1 MRTHPAPQVHKRSAR
16 LVYLPAYIMEYSYGE
31 KYVAGDSTGTIV
43 PELFTAL
50 VGGTRG
56 GRVAAELH
64 PSATKVQLTVGGGM
78 IGLGYG
84 LGPAFSQL
92 TGLPALVNLDLVGL
106 TFWSFLVASF
116 VGEWG
121 SWGWRCCCCCCCP
134 GVSVVA
140 YSMSCQCSSSAAAEC
155 CRSEGCKCMVGSHIR
170 RTGSCQDQ
178 DA

>member
-1 MRTHPAPQVHKRSAR
+1 MLPSKACDAALQLTLCPVTFQTALSLTRVHSHPPTQVHKRSAR

-50 VGGTRG
+50 VGGTRA

-116 VGEWG
+116 VGEG
-121 SWGWRCCCCCCCP
+121 AAG
-134 GVSVVA
+134 
-140 YSMSCQCSSSAAAEC
+140 AAAAAVLSSC
-155 CRSEGCKCMVGSHIR
+155 CLLLVQWHVMPRQQWR
-170 RTGSCQDQ
+170 R
-178 DA
+178 